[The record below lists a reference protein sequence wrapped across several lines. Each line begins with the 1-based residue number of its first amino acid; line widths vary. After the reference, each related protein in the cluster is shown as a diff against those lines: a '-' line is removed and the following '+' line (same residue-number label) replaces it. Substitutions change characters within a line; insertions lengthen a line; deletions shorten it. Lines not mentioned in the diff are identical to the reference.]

1 MHGASFIANT
11 SAGRSFPTSPSENF
25 LSPSS
30 APPQVS
36 PQGGGP
42 SPPSEIRERFSRVS
56 VTEASSQLGGAGHSI
71 EKTRSREIRPHS
83 SDVKVSVGMRAKV
96 TNGSDKIQPS
106 GDVSELEFG
115 RSGEGRAAE
124 LRRHG
129 ASQPSSE
136 DTSVGGRQGAPYF
149 PSAPHSYQEM
159 PATVPYQFNRSVI
172 LEPFVVIPGQSL
184 LVPTHHAGATGT
196 DLNSPFLE
204 RQVLPVTVGVPGGP
218 LHTPVVENGS
228 VSTGPSFRSR
238 PVEGASQLHVVPP
251 VVYYMPA
258 YSSSYYF
265 MPTGT
270 EGSIRGDPIGDLHP
284 NVHSMDSGTIPG
296 SQTHQE
302 SRSRTNLPVS
312 YS

>member
-1 MHGASFIANT
+1 MHGASFISNA

-30 APPQVS
+30 ALPQAS

-42 SPPSEIRERFSRVS
+42 SPPFEIRERFSRVS
-56 VTEASSQLGGAGHSI
+56 VTEVPSQLGGAGHSV
-71 EKTRSREIRPHS
+71 EKTRSRENRPHS
-83 SDVKVSVGMRAKV
+83 SDVKASVGMRAKV
-96 TNGSDKIQPS
+96 TNGSDKIRS

-115 RSGEGRAAE
+115 RSGDGHAAE

-136 DTSVGGRQGAPYF
+136 DTSVGGRQGGPYF

-159 PATVPYQFNRSVI
+159 PATVPFHFNRSVH

-196 DLNSPFLE
+196 ELNSPFLE

-238 PVEGASQLHVVPP
+238 PVEGASQPHVVPP

-258 YSSSYYF
+258 YSPSYYF

-270 EGSIRGDPIGDLHP
+270 EGFIRGDPIGDLHP
-284 NVHSMDSGTIPG
+284 NVHPMDSGTISG

-302 SRSRTNLPVS
+302 SRSRRTLPVS